1 MIERNSDPIFAAI
14 EKHRLAD
21 AAWDDSLDRC
31 ADEPVKDERH
41 EHERAALVALLRTR
55 LETLAG
61 ALAVLR
67 YMADYASNNNT
78 GLFHGWSNPLG
89 SAGAAFLPMIADAI
103 EAATR

>member
-1 MIERNSDPIFAAI
+1 MTEHISDPVFIVI
-14 EKHRLAD
+14 EKHRSAD

-41 EHERAALVALLRTR
+41 EQERAALVALLRTR
-55 LETLAG
+55 PETLAG

-67 YMADYASNNNT
+67 YMADYASM
-78 GLFHGWSNPLG
+78 FHGWSNPLG